1 VFRSPDGDVIALRS
15 EAAPS
20 GAEPLLQLVMKDGRR
35 TADTEPLDAKR
46 ERFQRD
52 LAALAPSALRIED
65 PVVREVP
72 FSKALLRLATETRG
86 EMLSRQPSLGSRA
99 T

>member
-1 VFRSPDGDVIALRS
+1 MQR
-15 EAAPS
+15 
-20 GAEPLLQLVMKDGRR
+20 GRR
-35 TADTEPLDAKR
+35 STEPESLDAKR
-46 ERFQRD
+46 ERFERD
-52 LAALAPSALRIED
+52 LAGLSPSARRIED

-72 FSKALLRLATETRG
+72 FSKALLRLATQTRG